1 MRLSY
6 GCAPWVVLGILGF
19 ANLASAQAPAGTAPA
34 DPAAEETQRR
44 AAAVALNYSRASMH
58 RIRRNPS
65 VRVLT
70 EEQDKILNHLNLN
83 GVADPEVVQLYSSVL
98 DEVSQVQL
106 AESEKLILQE
116 KYRHSFNAGLTANA
130 FTLAAQVAT
139 ANYPAAVRTGANS
152 WWDYRTMG
160 VNRDLDIWRVDK
172 SRYQSIVTKSNQFL
186 DVSWKMARNRQ
197 IPDRWLVRGDDLD
210 KLELACHENDSEVR
224 LRVLKRMEP
233 FMECYPPY
241 WYYVA
246 RTQQSMGQLFAAG
259 ETYDQLAKLGSGH
272 FRKDEMLAC
281 GLANRAMIQAY
292 LHQPGAA
299 ETAKLALSHSTDVW
313 EANLVCASVLLQY
326 KQGHDAED
334 AVLRNLD
341 GNLERGQSQLALVSV
356 YYETGDTQKLAAR
369 LSDPAVVRE
378 LPASAL
384 LACAARL
391 GEGQVPQS
399 LVMHLQNSL
408 QAAPRVQFG
417 PDDFVLAAAPHW
429 NLQQARI
436 KLHYGDQTFEQPRFA
451 NGREGLMVSFDGVAE
466 MGGPLNSS
474 PDDREVAVTVA
485 YPNQEPVKLVLR
497 PGRVAAAPVG
507 VARTSVYRLTSFEQG
522 KTLVSLIPGVTL
534 PTTSPDST
542 LAGTKSPAPSA
553 LPAATPGEM
562 PTGTSALPASTTIDA
577 TIRGVTPVS
586 PATSTTGTSG
596 STPPAP
602 TVELQFPE

>member
-1 MRLSY
+1 M
-6 GCAPWVVLGILGF
+6 
-19 ANLASAQAPAGTAPA
+19 
-34 DPAAEETQRR
+34 
-44 AAAVALNYSRASMH
+44 ALNYSRASMH

-106 AESEKLILQE
+106 AESEKHILQE

-160 VNRDLDIWRVDK
+160 VNRDLDVWRVDK
-172 SRYQSIVTKSNQFL
+172 ARYQSIVTKSNQFL

-210 KLELACHENDSEVR
+210 KLELACHESDSEVR

-292 LHQPGAA
+292 LHQPGMR
-299 ETAKLALSHSTDVW
+299 KPRSWLSPIRPMSGKPTW
-313 EANLVCASVLLQY
+313 SA
-326 KQGHDAED
+326 
-334 AVLRNLD
+334 
-341 GNLERGQSQLALVSV
+341 
-356 YYETGDTQKLAAR
+356 
-369 LSDPAVVRE
+369 
-378 LPASAL
+378 PASCCSTNRATRPKTRS
-384 LACAARL
+384 CAILTAISNGAR
-391 GEGQVPQS
+391 VS
-399 LVMHLQNSL
+399 SHLSRSTTRPETRRNSPPASPTRPSCGTCQRPL
-408 QAAPRVQFG
+408 CWRAPRVWG
-417 PDDFVLAAAPHW
+417 KAICPRHW
-429 NLQQARI
+429 
-436 KLHYGDQTFEQPRFA
+436 
-451 NGREGLMVSFDGVAE
+451 
-466 MGGPLNSS
+466 
-474 PDDREVAVTVA
+474 
-485 YPNQEPVKLVLR
+485 
-497 PGRVAAAPVG
+497 
-507 VARTSVYRLTSFEQG
+507 
-522 KTLVSLIPGVTL
+522 
-534 PTTSPDST
+534 
-542 LAGTKSPAPSA
+542 
-553 LPAATPGEM
+553 
-562 PTGTSALPASTTIDA
+562 
-577 TIRGVTPVS
+577 
-586 PATSTTGTSG
+586 
-596 STPPAP
+596 
-602 TVELQFPE
+602 